1 MKAQRF
7 RMRQQVCGRS
17 VQGTGEGA
25 ALSKRTAVM
34 KKEHG
39 RMEVRTGNSFQGS
52 GNAPYPGKLMPGK
65 VYLGTYQV
73 IRKIGEGTVG
83 DVYLGRHLRLGKTIV
98 IKEIKSEYVSQL
110 APEDLKR
117 EADILKNLK
126 NRYITQVYDFVRN
139 GSDVYTVM
147 DYVDGNSMQEYIDRR
162 VRFKEADIVRFLRE
176 SLEALDYLHTR
187 RPPVVH
193 RDIKPANI
201 MIDRNGDV
209 CLIDFN
215 ISLRA
220 NMENE
225 MSGYTE
231 GYASPEQVYQG
242 ELYDRGGDYMSV
254 RIDGRSDIYSLGASF
269 LRLMTGQKVRDIKA
283 RRQRVW
289 QVPGNIYSEQLCRVI
304 DRAIE
309 DDPGKRFQSA
319 ADMRRALD
327 TMWLRDR
334 EYRSLRRGQTI
345 YTTVFLIAF
354 AAGVFLFL
362 YGASQRKAEEFQSRY
377 SSLKEL
383 TEENNY
389 DDVISEGADILNDK
403 DYARILSRNPQEEAD
418 IYYMIADS
426 YFSQDDYND
435 AVTFYKKAVDLGTDN
450 SDCYRDL
457 AIAFARNGQTDEAEK
472 IIAKAEQYGLG
483 SADIKLVDAEIDY
496 GKENYED
503 AEDEFRK
510 AADLSGDDEDLH
522 FRALYYLAKTYEKEG
537 DYESEIDTLE
547 EALKAVGEKY
557 QMPLLRKEGA
567 AYYSIL
573 KKDGELS
580 DTDTRKAYDIYQK
593 LVNDSGQ
600 TLEDWTNFA
609 TLLLAKE
616 DYDSAA
622 KILDK
627 AAEKYRSAYQI
638 PAKMALVELYRQSA
652 LPSEDQDYSKFD
664 EAYHRAEKL
673 FADKKQAGESDEDM
687 QTIEKEHQKLL
698 DAKRVYS

>member
-1 MKAQRF
+1 MKR
-7 RMRQQVCGRS
+7 
-17 VQGTGEGA
+17 
-25 ALSKRTAVM
+25 
-34 KKEHG
+34 
-39 RMEVRTGNSFQGS
+39 RTGNSFQRS
-52 GNAPYPGKLMPGK
+52 GHAQDSGKLQPGY
-65 VYLGTYQV
+65 VCLGTYEV
-73 IRKIGEGTVG
+73 VRKIGEGTVG
-83 DVYLGRHLRLGKTIV
+83 DLYLGRHRRLGKPIA

-110 APEDLKR
+110 SPEDLKR

-126 NRYITQVYDFVRN
+126 NRYITQVYDFVQN

-162 VRFKEADIVRFLRE
+162 VRFREADIVRFLRE

-187 RPPVVH
+187 RPPVFH

-220 NMENE
+220 NMEHE

-231 GYASPEQVYQG
+231 GYASPEQIHQG
-242 ELYDRGGDYMSV
+242 ELYDRGGNYMRV

-269 LRLMTGQKVRDIKA
+269 LALMTGQKVRDIRA

-289 QVPGNIYSEQLCRVI
+289 QIPGNIYSEQLCRVI

-309 DDPGKRFQSA
+309 ENPRKRFQSA
-319 ADMRRALD
+319 ADMRKALD

-345 YTTVFLIAF
+345 YTAVFLVAF
-354 AAGVFLFL
+354 AAGVFLFF
-362 YGASQRKAEEFQSRY
+362 YGTMQRKSEEFQNRY
-377 SSLKEL
+377 SRLKEL
-383 TEENNY
+383 TDENSY
-389 DDVISEGADILNDK
+389 DDVISEGTDILNDR
-403 DYARILSRNPQEEAD
+403 DYTRILSRNPQEEAD

-426 YFSQDDYND
+426 YFSQDDYNN
-435 AVTFYKKAVDLGTDN
+435 AITFYRKAIELKTDN

-457 AIAFARNGQTDEAEK
+457 AIAFARNGQRTEAEK
-472 IIAKAEQYGLG
+472 IIAKANQYGLG
-483 SADIKLVDAEIDY
+483 SADTDLVDAEIDY
-496 GKENYED
+496 GKKNYAN
-503 AEDEFRK
+503 AEKKFRK
-510 AADLSGDDEDLH
+510 AANLAGEDEDLH
-522 FRALYYLAKTYEKEG
+522 FRALYYLAKVYEKEG
-537 DYESEIDTLE
+537 DYAGEIDTLE
-547 EALKAVGEKY
+547 EARKTVGEKY
-557 QMPLLRKEGA
+557 SLPLLRKEGA

-580 DTDTRKAYDIYQK
+580 DTDTRRAYDVYQV
-593 LVNDSGQ
+593 LVNGSGQ

-616 DYDSAA
+616 DYDNAA
-622 KILDK
+622 KVLDE
-627 AAEKYRSAYQI
+627 AAKKYKTAYQI

-652 LPSEDQDYSKFD
+652 LPSENQDYSKFD
-664 EAYHRAEKL
+664 EVYHCAEKL
-673 FADKKQAGESDEDM
+673 FADEEQAGQSDEDM
-687 QTIEKEHQKLL
+687 HDIETAHQKLL
-698 DAKRVYS
+698 SAKRVYS

>member
-1 MKAQRF
+1 MQ
-7 RMRQQVCGRS
+7 
-17 VQGTGEGA
+17 
-25 ALSKRTAVM
+25 
-34 KKEHG
+34 
-39 RMEVRTGNSFQGS
+39 
-52 GNAPYPGKLMPGK
+52 
-65 VYLGTYQV
+65 
-73 IRKIGEGTVG
+73 
-83 DVYLGRHLRLGKTIV
+83 
-98 IKEIKSEYVSQL
+98 
-110 APEDLKR
+110 
-117 EADILKNLK
+117 
-126 NRYITQVYDFVRN
+126 N

>member
-1 MKAQRF
+1 
-7 RMRQQVCGRS
+7 MRQQACGRS

-52 GNAPYPGKLMPGK
+52 GNAPYPGKLTPGK

-126 NRYITQVYDFVRN
+126 NRYITQVYDFVQN

>member
-1 MKAQRF
+1 
-7 RMRQQVCGRS
+7 
-17 VQGTGEGA
+17 
-25 ALSKRTAVM
+25 
-34 KKEHG
+34 
-39 RMEVRTGNSFQGS
+39 MEVRNGNSFQEG
-52 GNAPYPGKLMPGK
+52 GNAPDPGKLRPGY

-83 DVYLGRHLRLGKTIV
+83 DVYLGRHLRLGKTVV

-126 NRYITQVYDFVRN
+126 NRYITQVYDFVQN

-162 VRFKEADIVRFLRE
+162 VRFREADIVRFLRE

-187 RPPVVH
+187 RPPVFH

-215 ISLRA
+215 ISFRA

-242 ELYDRGGDYMSV
+242 ELYDRGGDYTSV

-269 LRLMTGQKVRDIKA
+269 LALMTGRKVRDMKA

-289 QVPGNIYSEQLCRVI
+289 QVPGNMYSEQLCRVI
-304 DRAIE
+304 DRALE
-309 DDPGKRFQSA
+309 DDPAKRFQSA
-319 ADMRRALD
+319 ADMRKALD

-334 EYRSLRRGQTI
+334 EYRNLRRGQTI
-345 YTTVFLIAF
+345 YTAVFLVAF

-362 YGASQRKAEEFQSRY
+362 YGTMLRNSEEFQSRY
-377 SSLKEL
+377 SALKNL
-383 TEENNY
+383 TEKSSY
-389 DDVISEGADILNDK
+389 DAVISEGTDILNDR
-403 DYARILSRNPQEEAD
+403 DYARILSKNPQEEAD

-426 YFSQDDYND
+426 YFSQDDYSD
-435 AVTFYKKAVDLGTDN
+435 AITFYKKAVDLKTDN

-472 IIAKAEQYGLG
+472 IIAKADEYGLG
-483 SADIKLVDAEIDY
+483 SADTKLVDAEIDY
-496 GKENYED
+496 GKGKYAD

-510 AADLSGDDEDLH
+510 AADLAVDDEDLH
-522 FRALYYLAKTYEKEG
+522 FRALYYLAKTYEKE
-537 DYESEIDTLE
+537 DDFESEIDTLG
-547 EALKAVGEKY
+547 EALKAVGDKY
-557 QMPLLRKEGA
+557 RLPLLRKEGA

-580 DTDTRKAYDIYQK
+580 DTDTRKAYDIYQD
-593 LVNDSGQ
+593 LVNDGGQ

-622 KILDK
+622 EVLDK
-627 AAEKYRSAYQI
+627 AAEKYRTAYQI
-638 PAKMALVELYRQSA
+638 PAKMALVEYYRQSA
-652 LPSEDQDYSKFD
+652 LASEDQDYSKFD

-673 FADKKQAGESDEDM
+673 FADEKQAGESDEDM
-687 QTIEKEHQKLL
+687 QTIEKAHQTLL
-698 DAKRVYS
+698 KAKRIYS

>member
-1 MKAQRF
+1 
-7 RMRQQVCGRS
+7 
-17 VQGTGEGA
+17 
-25 ALSKRTAVM
+25 
-34 KKEHG
+34 
-39 RMEVRTGNSFQGS
+39 MEVRTGNSFQGS

-457 AIAFARNGQTDEAEK
+457 AIAFARNRQTDEAEK